1 MPNETTMAPAIRNLG
16 QTLAQALGSN
26 LACLA
31 VYGSA
36 ADQTFRQ
43 EHSDINLLVVLHKV
57 QFADLELIGELLRQE
72 ASATFKLATPLVIAP
87 AFLDDAR
94 DSFPIELADIARR
107 HHLLAGHDLLSKIHV
122 APARLRDEA
131 EREARGKLL
140 RLRALIMH
148 RPETADIREGLMG
161 LLSSFTVIERAL
173 MQEEAG
179 SLDGLDLL
187 DRIETRQSV
196 RLTSLRKL
204 QRIRDGA
211 EAWPEETFLHDL
223 LRDTTSEVEALVQW
237 VDQHES

>member
-1 MPNETTMAPAIRNLG
+1 MPSDSTIPASIENLG
-16 QTLAQALGSN
+16 QTLAQALGTN

-36 ADQTFRQ
+36 ADETFRP

-57 QFADLELIGELLRQE
+57 QFADLELIGELLRKQ
-72 ASATFKLATPLVIAP
+72 ATPTFRLATPLVIAP
-87 AFLDDAR
+87 SFLRDAR

-107 HHLLAGHDLLSKIHV
+107 HRMLAGEDLVSGIQV
-122 APARLRDEA
+122 TPTRLRDEA

-148 RPETADIREGLMG
+148 RPAVTEIREGLMG
-161 LLSSFTVIERAL
+161 LLSSFTVIERDL
-173 MQEEAG
+173 MQEEA
-179 SLDGLDLL
+179 SGLDLL
-187 DRIETRQSV
+187 ERIEARQSL

-204 QRIRDGA
+204 QKIRDGA
-211 EAWPEETFLHDL
+211 QAWPEEAFLHDL
-223 LRDTTSEVEALVQW
+223 LRDTASEVESLVQW